1 MLRLKKE
8 KKGIIKMRVV
18 MVFDGL
24 QIGGI
29 ERVGADYAKLFRQ
42 LGHDVTVVN
51 LRPNLSDMEKL
62 FPDDTRI
69 VHFLYPRKTVAEQ
82 YAQLTKQGFKGT
94 LCYLIALTA
103 MPILS
108 IFYKMAFKISMKMK
122 GKYDLVIAFSGHFN
136 DLNFVSANFIKSK
149 RKMCWLHGAL
159 YSYALTSSGFLR
171 LYNKIRNLIV
181 LVDDAQEE
189 ALIYNKWLKLNINKL
204 YNPTF
209 IKNNPV
215 DDNHVREL
223 KSKYGRFLLMVSRFE
238 YPHKDQYTV
247 AKMIDIVREQYKE
260 DYDLVFVGSGPEESL
275 VKDFVKNFS
284 IETQRH
290 IHFEG
295 NRFDVQDYYKAAFML
310 VHASV
315 AGEGLPTIMIE
326 AFAYNLP
333 MVVTDSKTGP
343 REILRDNEYGL
354 LCQVQNPQDMAE
366 KVVRLIRDEELYKS
380 YKTKSKIRLKDFEP
394 ETIKMKLSDVLDEI
408 CKEER

>member
-1 MLRLKKE
+1 
-8 KKGIIKMRVV
+8 

-29 ERVGADYAKLFRQ
+29 ERVGADYANIFRQ
-42 LGHDVTVVN
+42 LGYDVTVVN
-51 LRPNLSDMEKL
+51 LRPKLSDMEKF
-62 FPDDTRI
+62 FPDDTKI
-69 VHFLYPRKTVAEQ
+69 VHFSYPRKVVAEQ

-94 LCYLIALTA
+94 LCYLIALVV

-108 IFYKMAFKISMKMK
+108 FFYKVFFKITKKMN
-122 GKYDLVIAFSGHFN
+122 GNYDLVIAFSGHFN
-136 DLNFVSANFIKSK
+136 DLNFVSTKFLKSK

-171 LYNKIRNLIV
+171 LYNKIKNLVV

-189 ALIYNKWLKLNINKL
+189 ALTYNKWLKVNINKL

-209 IKNNPV
+209 IKNNPI
-215 DDNHVREL
+215 DNNHVKEL

-247 AKMIDIVREQYKE
+247 AKMIDIVRKQYNE
-260 DYDLVFVGSGPEESL
+260 DVDLVFVGSGPEENL
-275 VKDFVKNFS
+275 VKDFVKNFP
-284 IETQRH
+284 IDTQKH

-326 AFAYNLP
+326 AFAYDLP

-343 REILRDNEYGL
+343 REILKDNEYGL
-354 LCQVQNPQDMAE
+354 LCQVQNSQDMAE
-366 KVVRLIRDEELYKS
+366 KVVRLIRDEELYNL

-394 ETIKMKLSDVLDEI
+394 ETIKMELSNVLDEI